1 MSGFFVYN
9 HVGRWHAVM
18 DEMAG
23 WIRAGKLKPIQDVVD
38 GFESMPE
45 ALSRLYEGKNMGVQC
60 CRVRP
65 EPPRPEGKDPALA

>member
-1 MSGFFVYN
+1 MTALAPVDWAALSNG
-9 HVGRWHAVM
+9 
-18 DEMAG
+18 
-23 WIRAGKLKPIQDVVD
+23 LKAKD